1 MLIPGLLEAD
11 QSAALDDVASLAAIS
26 PIGLLEIP
34 AWPASWAGPL
44 SDALA
49 ATTGLVCTQS
59 TAIRDGWDAGAPQSA
74 AAGRAR
80 RELAEAAELAS
91 AIGGSTVAMWAGRAV
106 EPSATHRRALVD
118 TVRWLLDRYPDL
130 DLVLEPFP
138 AVLMA
143 GSWVET
149 AQDAA
154 TLCQEV
160 GPRLQV
166 MYDCS
171 HEVAGGQPSVPAPDV
186 VEQIGVVQLTSPWWS
201 AATGFEDRH
210 PPFGTPGAI
219 SWEAAKDRLGAL
231 LAAGVSGPVT
241 LEVKAAAA
249 RADDD
254 LMARVR
260 RWGEELDAMLAGD
273 ASRRVTP
280 VLEVSPG
287 TGVTGDRCRR
297 SEGENP
303 ASGSISLQERR

>member
-1 MLIPGLLEAD
+1 MGPAGLVSYMLMPGLLEANRGT
-11 QSAALDDVASLAAIS
+11 ALADVASLAAIDAF
-26 PIGLLEIP
+26 GVLEIP
-34 AWPASWAGPL
+34 AWPASWAGSL

-49 ATTGLVCTQS
+49 GTAGLVCTQS
-59 TAIRDGWDAGAPQSA
+59 TAIRDGWDVGAPQPA
-74 AAGRAR
+74 EMARAR
-80 RELAEAAELAS
+80 RELAGAADLAS
-91 AIGGSTVAMWAGRAV
+91 AIGEPTVAMWAGRSVEAPAV
-106 EPSATHRRALVD
+106 HRRALVD
-118 TVRWLLDRYPDL
+118 TVGWLLERYPDL
-130 DLVLEPFP
+130 KLVLEPFP

-154 TLCQEV
+154 VLCEEV

-171 HEVAGGQPSVPAPDV
+171 HEAAGGQPPVPGTDV
-186 VEQIGVVQLTSPWWS
+186 VERIGTVQLTSPWWS

-219 SWEAAKDRLGAL
+219 SWEAAKDRLEAL
-231 LAAGVSGPVT
+231 LAAGVRGPVT

-260 RWGEELDAMLAGD
+260 RWGEELAAMLGTD
-273 ASRRVTP
+273 ASRSVTP
-280 VLEVSPG
+280 VPGVTPG
-287 TGVTGDRCRR
+287 TGGGR
-297 SEGENP
+297 
-303 ASGSISLQERR
+303 